1 MAKVEH
7 LDLSESPVS
16 QLVER
21 FGEFEVPNVLLTF
34 GTVFRSFLTV
44 FPLATGVT
52 KNNLPRL
59 WQLLSR
65 TWIQAI
71 DKAFVPGRIAIV
83 EIIPSQFVAI
93 LAAGRLC
100 RLGRLQRSRCC
111 RRKGV
116 GRRHRFRSYD
126 GFARPWLW

>member
-44 FPLATGVT
+44 FRSFLTEFPLATGET

-71 DKAFVPGRIAIV
+71 DKA
-83 EIIPSQFVAI
+83 
-93 LAAGRLC
+93 
-100 RLGRLQRSRCC
+100 
-111 RRKGV
+111 
-116 GRRHRFRSYD
+116 
-126 GFARPWLW
+126 